1 MIAFLVLGDAKKL
14 KLQFSE
20 APECIFSLCTL
31 ATTSK
36 ITSLAHITT
45 MVNAVTPEKSPA
57 LITMLRY

>member
-1 MIAFLVLGDAKKL
+1 MIAFLVFGDVKNL

-36 ITSLAHITT
+36 ITFLAHITT
-45 MVNAVTPEKSPA
+45 MVNVGTSKKSPA